1 MIMQHSEELK
11 SRALDLLK
19 SGASARRVAE
29 ELGVSNSTISL
40 WKKEAGS
47 SPANGKPA
55 NGHASE
61 RERIEAEVA
70 ELLGL
75 KAANV
80 GQQQAA
86 EKKLAAFTPEEEDR
100 LRLAKLKRDVEAAA
114 QLAELSQLRQKL
126 EELRADHRA
135 LSRQERLLEGEL
147 QSIEADERQAA
158 QRERAKKRLESA
170 AKIDQAVDLLVTALS
185 DHFSLCREIYANE
198 ADPRGTRSGRL
209 LLGKESVGHYL
220 RCRLAPLFPAG
231 DFGELSELRR
241 VFGRPLAQIES
252 ETLRR
257 YLDQEAES

>member
-86 EKKLAAFTPEEEDR
+86 EK
-100 LRLAKLKRDVEAAA
+100 
-114 QLAELSQLRQKL
+114 
-126 EELRADHRA
+126 
-135 LSRQERLLEGEL
+135 
-147 QSIEADERQAA
+147 
-158 QRERAKKRLESA
+158 
-170 AKIDQAVDLLVTALS
+170 
-185 DHFSLCREIYANE
+185 
-198 ADPRGTRSGRL
+198 
-209 LLGKESVGHYL
+209 
-220 RCRLAPLFPAG
+220 
-231 DFGELSELRR
+231 
-241 VFGRPLAQIES
+241 
-252 ETLRR
+252 
-257 YLDQEAES
+257 